1 MTTRKVLVLPVALG
15 DVTYATEDAISV
27 FDVDGRVDLMRADI
41 VGRQPERN
49 ERVLVLDV
57 QDLIDALRDGDDELA
72 EFDINGTVVSKSKKA
87 VTVQLGDGRCVSL
100 PTRYVEADVE
110 DFVRVARLPRWLA
123 LDRGL

>member
-1 MTTRKVLVLPVALG
+1 MNRKLLVLPVAQG
-15 DVTYATEDAISV
+15 VVSYATDEWVTVDSEN
-27 FDVDGRVDLMRADI
+27 FDGDINRADI

-49 ERVLVLDV
+49 EFVIVLDV

-72 EFDINGTVVSKSKKA
+72 EFEINGTVVAKTKKSVA
-87 VTVQLGDGRCVSL
+87 VRLTEGRTVSL
-100 PTRYVEADVE
+100 PTRYLEADLE